1 VDTRAPSTRWR
12 RASPA
17 CPSGSSAS
25 GALVGTI
32 NVTGVSQR
40 LDEGARRRA
49 VEHVREVVED
59 IEAAL
64 QEGRRAAA

>member
-1 VDTRAPSTRWR
+1 MEEGL
-12 RASPA
+12 ASV
-17 CPSGSSAS
+17 SVGIFDES

-49 VEHVREVVED
+49 VDHVREVVED

-64 QEGRRAAA
+64 QQGRRAAA